1 MEVRGLWI
9 GPTFAVLYNT
19 IWYNAIICRL
29 DWDKLILA
37 VKKRKEEELKA
48 IEDKKAESTEDNDD
62 AFKRQT
68 NKVLVWNK
76 ENQTF
81 TINILHLQNFDN
93 KI

>member
-48 IEDKKAESTEDNDD
+48 IEDKKEESTEDNDD

-68 NKVLVWNK
+68 NKV
-76 ENQTF
+76 
-81 TINILHLQNFDN
+81 I
-93 KI
+93 